1 MDSETILKD
10 HIHELEGK
18 LTSMNHNYTKLNHK
32 LIQVQNNYE
41 RMDILYDKL
50 YSILNEQQKNQLD
63 DFIADFD
70 K

>member
-1 MDSETILKD
+1 MDSETILKN

-18 LTSMNHNYTKLNHK
+18 LTSMNHNYTKLNRK

-41 RMDILYDKL
+41 KMDILYDKL
-50 YSILNEQQKNQLD
+50 YSILNEQQKIQLEGFID
-63 DFIADFD
+63 DYD

>member
-1 MDSETILKD
+1 MESEQILKN

-41 RMDILYDKL
+41 RMDILYDKIH
-50 YSILNEQQKNQLD
+50 SILNQKQIEELD
-63 DFIADFD
+63 KFINDFD

>member
-1 MDSETILKD
+1 MDSETILKN

-18 LTSMNHNYTKLNHK
+18 LTSMNQNYTKLNRK

-41 RMDILYDKL
+41 KMDILYDKL
-50 YSILNEQQKNQLD
+50 YSILNEQQKIQLEGFID
-63 DFIADFD
+63 DYD